1 MVDEDRLICN
11 EHKIEPAGEPRAV
24 VRAETFVGFRKHPV
38 ARAQCPAVTG
48 QCKRNNAHRVKL
60 FMAPKVTKLALDKR

>member
-1 MVDEDRLICN
+1 VVDEDRLICN

-38 ARAQCPAVTG
+38 AKGAVPSG
-48 QCKRNNAHRVKL
+48 HWSVQKE
-60 FMAPKVTKLALDKR
+60 